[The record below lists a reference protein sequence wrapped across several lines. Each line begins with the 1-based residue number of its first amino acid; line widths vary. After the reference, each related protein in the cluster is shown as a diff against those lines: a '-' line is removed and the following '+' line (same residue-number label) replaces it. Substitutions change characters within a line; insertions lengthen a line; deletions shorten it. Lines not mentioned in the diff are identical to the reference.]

1 MVATLQKNYSSNSP
15 RDHTEGWSEV
25 VRRGQKGKSK
35 GKGLGGKGMGEKG
48 AGSAQGGRK
57 QPDTQEH
64 PKQHTST
71 QGADSNQ
78 QKAHGQHQF
87 VSLPGKRKV
96 WGTRKVCSS
105 NTVKNTIIK
114 QISPQI
120 SINVKRKFKL
130 GSGNKIV
137 KWWHVV
143 SGNEETM
150 ALLEQEWDKV
160 KDQTSRN
167 IEPCLSYLDHSKAF
181 ENQNPQ
187 SGIHAIVRN
196 NALGNAAMHE
206 EADKVSGSSDNA
218 DEQGTSQS
226 TIANNQ
232 PFLCQ

>member
-1 MVATLQKNYSSNSP
+1 
-15 RDHTEGWSEV
+15 
-25 VRRGQKGKSK
+25 
-35 GKGLGGKGMGEKG
+35 MGEKS
-48 AGSAQGGRK
+48 AGSVQGGRK

-64 PKQHTST
+64 SKQHTST

-78 QKAHGQHQF
+78 HAESTWATSAICIPTWEVQ
-87 VSLPGKRKV
+87 SLGYPKGLFLEYCEKHYQA
-96 WGTRKVCSS
+96 SQS
-105 NTVKNTIIK
+105 
-114 QISPQI
+114 QI
-120 SINVKRKFKL
+120 SIYVKRKFML

-160 KDQTSRN
+160 KDQTSWN
-167 IEPCLSYLDHSKAF
+167 IEPCLSYLDHSKAS

-196 NALGNAAMHE
+196 NTLGNTAMHE

-226 TIANNQ
+226 TIAINQ
-232 PFLCQ
+232 PLLCQSVPPFVLRANVQTVVVSV